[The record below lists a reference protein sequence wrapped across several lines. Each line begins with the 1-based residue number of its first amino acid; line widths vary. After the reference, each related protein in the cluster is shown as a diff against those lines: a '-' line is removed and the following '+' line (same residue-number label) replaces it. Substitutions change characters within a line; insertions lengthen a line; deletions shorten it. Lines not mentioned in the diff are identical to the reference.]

1 MGREHRDVYRV
12 GVDIGGTFTDV
23 VVASD
28 EGEIIRAKALTT
40 PGDYTEGVVAALGGA
55 ARSLDTTVG
64 ALIGDCASF
73 VNGTTV
79 VTNAIAQNRGRRVG
93 LLTTAGFKQQI
104 YIHRGV
110 RQVQLDLQKDL
121 RPPDILPLRHVAEIH
136 ERVDRAGTVLLT
148 LDRAEVE
155 REVSRLVEDEGVDAL
170 GICFL
175 WSFRNP
181 EHERAARDVVHSLY
195 PDLFVTVSSEIYP
208 RIREYER
215 MNTALL
221 NAYVSEGAETYIS
234 KLGRELE
241 ALGLEPGRLAFMQS
255 LGGHISGAE
264 AVVQPI
270 QPPPRLTARRPSA
283 YRR

>member
-1 MGREHRDVYRV
+1 VSPEHSDVYRV

-28 EGEIIRAKALTT
+28 QGEIVRAKALTT
-40 PGDYTEGVVAALGGA
+40 PDDYTEGVVAALGNA
-55 ARSLDTTVG
+55 AGRLDTTVE

-79 VTNAIAQNRGRRVG
+79 VTNAIAQHRGRRVG

-121 RPPDILPLRHVAEIH
+121 RPPDIVRLRHVAEIH
-136 ERVDRAGTVLLT
+136 ERIDRAGTVLLA
-148 LDRAEVE
+148 LDPAEVE
-155 REVSRLVEDEGVDAL
+155 REIRRLVEDEGVEAL

-175 WSFRNP
+175 WSFRNA
-181 EHERAARDVVHSLY
+181 EHEQAARDVVRSLY

-208 RIREYER
+208 RIAS
-215 MNTALL
+215 T
-221 NAYVSEGAETYIS
+221 S
-234 KLGRELE
+234 GR
-241 ALGLEPGRLAFMQS
+241 
-255 LGGHISGAE
+255 I
-264 AVVQPI
+264 
-270 QPPPRLTARRPSA
+270 RRC
-283 YRR
+283 